1 MWIYDFLIFYQ
12 SGTLIINGISPYQV
26 FDFNSPI
33 FLALF
38 FAPFSL
44 LPARAAYGVYLLAN
58 IFLAWK
64 LLGKKII
71 WAFLFF
77 PFLFS
82 LFVGQID
89 FLLAALLLIGSPWA
103 LGLALIKP
111 QVAIVVVPW
120 LIMQYKKS
128 DFLKGLI
135 SVLVFIG
142 ISFIVQPSWVSE
154 WLSTKPEFDF
164 YSMHASNFYWLIPM
178 NLIQLRA
185 KLAMILPF
193 IILPLGFLLA
203 NRKPSWT
210 VLHLFAPLTNIY
222 SSSVLLEWIG
232 PIECLI
238 SWLAVL
244 IVKGNIHTGM
254 PLFFVGISIL
264 VREAF
269 QMKKENQSPRS
280 LFVSFINKP

>member
-1 MWIYDFLIFYQ
+1 MWIYDFLIFYK
-12 SGTLIINGISPYQV
+12 SGASIINGISPYHIV
-26 FDFNSPI
+26 HFYSPI

-44 LPARAAYGVYLLAN
+44 LPAWAAYGVYLLAN
-58 IFLAWK
+58 IFLAWM

-77 PFLFS
+77 LFLFS

-128 DFLKGLI
+128 DFKKGLI

-142 ISFIVQPSWVSE
+142 ISFIVQPSWFSE

-244 IVKGNIHTGM
+244 IVKGNLHTGK
-254 PLFFVGISIL
+254 PLFLVGISIL
-264 VREAF
+264 VREAL

>member
-203 NRKPSWT
+203 NRKLSWT

-280 LFVSFINKP
+280 LFVSFMNKP

>member
-77 PFLFS
+77 LFLFS

-203 NRKPSWT
+203 NRKLSWT

-280 LFVSFINKP
+280 LFVSFMNKP

>member
-280 LFVSFINKP
+280 LFVSFMNKP